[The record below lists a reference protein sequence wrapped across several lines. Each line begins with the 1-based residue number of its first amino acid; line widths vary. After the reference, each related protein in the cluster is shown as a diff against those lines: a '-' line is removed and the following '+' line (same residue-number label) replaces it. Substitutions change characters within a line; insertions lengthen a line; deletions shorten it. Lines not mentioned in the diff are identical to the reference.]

1 MALPSLPHPRRRRG
15 LAPVAVVS
23 GLAGSVL
30 LSLSLTGSLSAFTA
44 GITNDTNTAGAGT
57 VVMKEIRTSGTGTP
71 TCTSTD
77 TNSINTNAYTS
88 CSSINK
94 YGGLTNMVPGD
105 AVMTTVTI
113 ENTGTAAIKKFT
125 LTPGT
130 CTQSNNGSPNGN
142 ATDLCARINVRIQ
155 VTGGGQLI
163 YNGAASAMTTTPRV
177 VTVLPAP
184 LSGAK
189 SIIDITV
196 TLDATAGNTYQG
208 LQASQPLTWTFSS
221 DA

>member
-1 MALPSLPHPRRRRG
+1 MASPTSPRPRLRGFTPIAVVTG
-15 LAPVAVVS
+15 LAA
-23 GLAGSVL
+23 SVL

-44 GITNDTNTAGAGT
+44 GITNDTDTAGSGT

-77 TNSINTNAYTS
+77 GNSINTNAYTS

-94 YGGLTNMVPGD
+94 YGGRTNMVPGD
-105 AVMTTVTI
+105 VETTTVSI

-142 ATDLCARINVRIQ
+142 AIDLCAKVNVKIQ
-155 VTGGGQLI
+155 VAAGGQVI
-163 YNGAASAMTTTPRV
+163 YDGPASAMGSSPRAI
-177 VTVLPAP
+177 TVLPTP
-184 LSGAK
+184 LSAAK
-189 SIIDITV
+189 SVIDITV
-196 TLDATAGNTYQG
+196 TLDSALGNTYQG
-208 LQASQPLTWTFSS
+208 LQASQPLTWTFST